1 MRFFYIYRDCC
12 QYLSDLRFV
21 KEANIYLVMLVV
33 YSEWLVSSFVVTFG

>member
-21 KEANIYLVMLVV
+21 KKAHIYLVMLVV
-33 YSEWLVSSFVVTFG
+33 YSVLLVSSFVITFD